1 MLTGC
6 NELAERAAN
15 DQNAIVIQALS
26 TGMTFM
32 AEGKSLPQKLLLF
45 YLNDHRMFG
54 LGTLKIREIMPYAP
68 LSRLPESHAAV
79 VGAMNF
85 RGSTVPVIDMAYA
98 VGYPPM
104 SQADRQ
110 NASIIVTDV
119 QRQEIGFLVRSVRKI
134 VETHWKDV
142 MPPPKSLG
150 DRAFITGLL
159 QMDKEIIQLLD
170 VELLLARVYPESV
183 NPSEVALTDVQRET
197 LKGLNILL
205 VDDSQV
211 ARKQLSDML
220 DSKDVSYSVTTNGQ
234 DALDRL
240 LEANSAGQPVDILV
254 SDIEMPGLD
263 GYELTFNVR
272 DKKDLKQPY
281 IILHTSL
288 NSEMSVSYAT
298 QVGADEALTKFDAEE
313 LLDAILKGAEK
324 R

>member
-1 MLTGC
+1 
-6 NELAERAAN
+6 
-15 DQNAIVIQALS
+15 
-26 TGMTFM
+26 M
-32 AEGKSLPQKLLLF
+32 AKAQKHPQKLLLF
-45 YLNDHRMFG
+45 YLNDQRLFG
-54 LGTLKIREIMPYAP
+54 LGTLKIREIMPYTP
-68 LSRLPESHAAV
+68 LSRLPQSHSAV
-79 VGAMNF
+79 VGTMNF
-85 RGSTVPVIDMAYA
+85 RGSTVPVIDMAAA
-98 VGYPPM
+98 VGYRPM
-104 SQADRQ
+104 TEEDRKT
-110 NASIIVTDV
+110 ASIIVTDV
-119 QRQEIGFLVRSVRKI
+119 QRQEIGFLVRNVRKI
-134 VETHWKDV
+134 IETEWKDV

-159 QMDKEIIQLLD
+159 QLDEEIVQLMD

-183 NPSEVALTDVQRET
+183 NPSEVVLTDLQRET

-211 ARKQLSDML
+211 ARKQLSDAL

-240 LEANSAGQPVDILV
+240 LKAEDEGRPVDILV

-272 DKKDLKQPY
+272 DHNSLKQPY

-313 LLDAILKGAEK
+313 LLHAILRGAEK

>member
-1 MLTGC
+1 
-6 NELAERAAN
+6 
-15 DQNAIVIQALS
+15 
-26 TGMTFM
+26 M
-32 AEGKSLPQKLLLF
+32 AKAQKHPQKLLLF
-45 YLNDHRMFG
+45 YLNDQRLFG
-54 LGTLKIREIMPYAP
+54 LGTLKIREIMPYTP
-68 LSRLPESHAAV
+68 LSRLPQSHSAV
-79 VGAMNF
+79 VGTMNF
-85 RGSTVPVIDMAYA
+85 RGSTVPVIDMAA
-98 VGYPPM
+98 AAGYRPM
-104 SQADRQ
+104 TEEDRKT
-110 NASIIVTDV
+110 ASIIVTDV
-119 QRQEIGFLVRSVRKI
+119 QRQEIGFLVRNVRKI
-134 VETHWKDV
+134 IETEWKDV

-159 QMDKEIIQLLD
+159 QLDEEIVQLMD

-183 NPSEVALTDVQRET
+183 NPSEVVLTDLQRET

-211 ARKQLSDML
+211 ARKQLSDAL

-240 LEANSAGQPVDILV
+240 LKAEDEGRPVDILV

-272 DKKDLKQPY
+272 DHNSLKQPY

-313 LLDAILKGAEK
+313 LLHAILRGAEK

>member
-1 MLTGC
+1 
-6 NELAERAAN
+6 
-15 DQNAIVIQALS
+15 
-26 TGMTFM
+26 M
-32 AEGKSLPQKLLLF
+32 AEGKSHPQKLLLF
-45 YLNDHRMFG
+45 YLNDQRLFG
-54 LGTLKIREIMPYAP
+54 LGTLKIREIMPYTP
-68 LSRLPESHAAV
+68 LSRLPKSHGAV

-98 VGYPPM
+98 VGYPAM
-104 SQADRQ
+104 SQEDRKT
-110 NASIIVTDV
+110 ASIIVTDV
-119 QRQEIGFLVRSVRKI
+119 QRQEIGFLVRNVRKI
-134 VETHWKDV
+134 IETQWKDV

-159 QMDKEIIQLLD
+159 HLDNEIIQLLD
-170 VELLLARVYPESV
+170 VELLLARVYPESI
-183 NPSEVALTDVQRET
+183 NPSEVVLTDVQREI

-211 ARKQLSDML
+211 ARKQLSDAL
-220 DSKDVSYSVTTNGQ
+220 DSKNVSYSVTTNGQ

-240 LEANSAGQPVDILV
+240 LKADGDGRPVDILV

-272 DKKDLKQPY
+272 DHNSLKQPY

-313 LLDAILKGAEK
+313 LMHAILRGAEK

>member
-1 MLTGC
+1 M
-6 NELAERAAN
+6 AA
-15 DQNAIVIQALS
+15 
-26 TGMTFM
+26 
-32 AEGKSLPQKLLLF
+32 
-45 YLNDHRMFG
+45 
-54 LGTLKIREIMPYAP
+54 
-68 LSRLPESHAAV
+68 
-79 VGAMNF
+79 
-85 RGSTVPVIDMAYA
+85 A
-98 VGYPPM
+98 VGYRPM
-104 SQADRQ
+104 TEEDRKT
-110 NASIIVTDV
+110 ASIIVTDV
-119 QRQEIGFLVRSVRKI
+119 QRQEIGFLVRNVRKI
-134 VETHWKDV
+134 IETEWKDV

-159 QMDKEIIQLLD
+159 QLDEEIVQLMD

-183 NPSEVALTDVQRET
+183 NPSEVVLTDLQRET

-211 ARKQLSDML
+211 ARKQLSDAL

-240 LEANSAGQPVDILV
+240 LKAEDEGRPVDILV

-272 DKKDLKQPY
+272 DHNSLKQPY

-313 LLDAILKGAEK
+313 LLHAILRGAEK

>member
-1 MLTGC
+1 
-6 NELAERAAN
+6 
-15 DQNAIVIQALS
+15 
-26 TGMTFM
+26 M
-32 AEGKSLPQKLLLF
+32 AEGKTHPQKLLLF
-45 YLNDHRMFG
+45 YLNDQRLFG

-68 LSRLPESHAAV
+68 LSKLPKSHAAV
-79 VGAMNF
+79 IGAMNF

-104 SQADRQ
+104 SEEDRKA
-110 NASIIVTDV
+110 ASIIVTDV
-119 QRQEIGFLVRSVRKI
+119 QRQEIGFLVRNVRKI
-134 VETHWKDV
+134 VETQWKDV

-150 DRAFITGLL
+150 DRAFITGLIHL
-159 QMDKEIIQLLD
+159 DNEIIQLLD
-170 VELLLARVYPESV
+170 VELLLARVYPESM
-183 NPSEVALTDVQRET
+183 NPAEVVLTDVQRET

-205 VDDSQV
+205 VDDSKV
-211 ARKQLSDML
+211 ARKQLSDAL
-220 DSKDVSYSVTTNGQ
+220 DSKDVSYAVTTNGQ

-240 LEANSAGQPVDILV
+240 VQEDGEGKPIDILV

-272 DKKDLKQPY
+272 DHGSLKQPY

-313 LLDAILKGAEK
+313 LLHAILRGAEQ

>member
-1 MLTGC
+1 
-6 NELAERAAN
+6 
-15 DQNAIVIQALS
+15 
-26 TGMTFM
+26 M

-183 NPSEVALTDVQRET
+183 NPSEVVLTDVQRET

-254 SDIEMPGLD
+254 SDI
-263 GYELTFNVR
+263 
-272 DKKDLKQPY
+272 
-281 IILHTSL
+281 
-288 NSEMSVSYAT
+288 
-298 QVGADEALTKFDAEE
+298 
-313 LLDAILKGAEK
+313 
-324 R
+324 